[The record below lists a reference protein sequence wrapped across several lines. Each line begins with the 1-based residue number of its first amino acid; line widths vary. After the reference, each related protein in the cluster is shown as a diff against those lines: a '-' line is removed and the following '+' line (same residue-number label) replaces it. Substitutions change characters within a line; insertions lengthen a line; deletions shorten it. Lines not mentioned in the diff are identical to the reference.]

1 MKLLDY
7 FVYKIVSLIVV
18 DLLILSYCSAVDV
31 SSCFAIF
38 CQINNSLYFVTCARN
53 EEIVMPA
60 EQVGLVR
67 DNYLWK
73 VRS

>member
-1 MKLLDY
+1 MSTLPRFACCHLP
-7 FVYKIVSLIVV
+7 SVV
-18 DLLILSYCSAVDV
+18 ECVAYIFPFTLADLK
-31 SSCFAIF
+31 
-38 CQINNSLYFVTCARN
+38 QLYDVTCARN

-73 VRS
+73 VSRYTSH

>member
-1 MKLLDY
+1 MLKSSHYIVIVELLY
-7 FVYKIVSLIVV
+7 VV
-18 DLLILSYCSAVDV
+18 WMLTLVVLLFLMVCVPD
-31 SSCFAIF
+31 
-38 CQINNSLYFVTCARN
+38 RN

-73 VRS
+73 VNNLTVFA

>member
-1 MKLLDY
+1 MLLL
-7 FVYKIVSLIVV
+7 FIVLI
-18 DLLILSYCSAVDV
+18 I
-31 SSCFAIF
+31 
-38 CQINNSLYFVTCARN
+38 TCRN

-73 VRS
+73 VKLKKKCCSCFSYFC

>member
-1 MKLLDY
+1 ML
-7 FVYKIVSLIVV
+7 SHCTEAVV
-18 DLLILSYCSAVDV
+18 VEVLCMMWALTLVPLFFGWY
-31 SSCFAIF
+31 IF
-38 CQINNSLYFVTCARN
+38 LCCRN

-73 VRS
+73 VNKLNSFILLCMI

>member
-1 MKLLDY
+1 MN
-7 FVYKIVSLIVV
+7 LIVV
-18 DLLILSYCSAVDV
+18 DLLILNYCSAVDV

-38 CQINNSLYFVTCARN
+38 YLINSLYFVTCTRN

>member
-1 MKLLDY
+1 MFSNIHLH
-7 FVYKIVSLIVV
+7 
-18 DLLILSYCSAVDV
+18 
-31 SSCFAIF
+31 
-38 CQINNSLYFVTCARN
+38 RN

-73 VRS
+73 VTSRSAAVS